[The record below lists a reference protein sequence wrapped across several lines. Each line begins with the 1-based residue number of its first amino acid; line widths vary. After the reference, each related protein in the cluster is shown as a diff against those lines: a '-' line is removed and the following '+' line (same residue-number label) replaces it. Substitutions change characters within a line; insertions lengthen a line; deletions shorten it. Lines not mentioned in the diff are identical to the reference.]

1 MNASFPAIDP
11 ASQIGPAHWKK
22 VAGTVVSRMVVPAWV
37 LAGAVFKL
45 MERNPALLPPP
56 VRNFIDEV
64 GSALGVGDPAAW
76 LVFSMRAIIGVE
88 LAAVAA
94 MVLFPRLSRAIAAS
108 LLSLFLLVLSVTLWQ
123 GYERGGFTGMMTDCG
138 CFGSK
143 GPNAVVMFIC
153 DAVLLGLVATF
164 RVPLPA
170 HWPKIERRMMGVTAA
185 VAVAGLAVAF
195 AVPLRTV
202 ASSDPEEG
210 TLPGQVVPPD
220 GGTPSANPWAGRRPA
235 PEPVYFDRF
244 ERWVGTPLADHK
256 LALQISR
263 PLPAGFP
270 DGKWHLVLYREDCDH
285 CHELLELYF
294 AGPLDTPAIAIKIP
308 DSSGTP
314 LEMPCTEC
322 HLHELAKGPNYV
334 IASPILLTVV
344 DGIVVCA
351 VENVDDADLVANCL
365 DAR

>member
-1 MNASFPAIDP
+1 MPALGP
-11 ASQIGPAHWKK
+11 ASQIGPSHWRK
-22 VAGTVVSRMVVPAWV
+22 VAGTAVSRLLVPAWV

-45 MERNPALLPPP
+45 VERNPALLPPP
-56 VRNFIDEV
+56 VRNFIDEI
-64 GSALGVGDPAAW
+64 GSALGVADPAAW
-76 LVFSMRAIIGVE
+76 LVLSMRAIIGVE
-88 LAAVAA
+88 LAAVAV
-94 MVLFPRLSRAIAAS
+94 MVLFPRLSRAVAAS
-108 LLSLFLLVLSVTLWQ
+108 LLSLFLLVLSFTLWE
-123 GYERGGFTGMMTDCG
+123 GYAKGGLAGMLADCG

-153 DAVLLGLVATF
+153 DAVLLGLVAAF
-164 RVPLPA
+164 PVPLSA
-170 HWPKIERRMMGVTAA
+170 NWPKIERRTMGATAV
-185 VAVAGLAVAF
+185 VAIAGLAVAF

-202 ASSDPEEG
+202 ASTDSDDG
-210 TLPGQVVPPD
+210 GDAGIVVPSPGD
-220 GGTPSANPWAGRRPA
+220 GTAANPWVGRRPD

-244 ERWVGTPLADHK
+244 ERWVGTPLSDHK

-263 PLPAGFP
+263 PLPEGFP
-270 DGKWHLVLYREDCDH
+270 EGKWHLVFYREDCDH

-322 HLHELAKGPNYV
+322 HLHSLAKGPNYV

-344 DGIVVCA
+344 DGVVVCA

-365 DAR
+365 DAK